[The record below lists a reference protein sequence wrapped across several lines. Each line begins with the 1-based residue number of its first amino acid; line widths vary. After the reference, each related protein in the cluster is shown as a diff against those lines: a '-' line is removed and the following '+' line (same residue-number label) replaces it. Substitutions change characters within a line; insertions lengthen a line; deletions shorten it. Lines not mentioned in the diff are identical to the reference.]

1 MEKLASAS
9 YTLTEAAYAANELA
23 DTWVQILLV
32 ALITS
37 FQFLSPLLSP
47 EMFDSLA
54 MTTLDKVCFSFV
66 ALLLFAF
73 CLFRLRR
80 FMITLF
86 VCGVLPEFAEE
97 KRAVKQSFGVFFFIV
112 NIFFSLTSST
122 IKKIIFQLKKKI
134 VERIEAVLRLKRFN
148 QLGGLQLDRD
158 VRMLVAT
165 LSEVVPGTVRERF
178 GRLSEMSTLLS
189 FESPTEILD
198 YSSVSWKLTETQI
211 REVLSQRFDFDQ
223 REIATLQL

>member
-1 MEKLASAS
+1 MS
-9 YTLTEAAYAANELA
+9 N
-23 DTWVQILLV
+23 
-32 ALITS
+32 
-37 FQFLSPLLSP
+37 
-47 EMFDSLA
+47 
-54 MTTLDKVCFSFV
+54 
-66 ALLLFAF
+66 
-73 CLFRLRR
+73 LRR
-80 FMITLF
+80 K
-86 VCGVLPEFAEE
+86 GVRENRVFYAC
-97 KRAVKQSFGVFFFIV
+97 FFFHF
-112 NIFFSLTSST
+112 FFSLSLTST
-122 IKKIIFQLKKKI
+122 IKKKKLKQI

-189 FESPTEILD
+189 FESPSEILD

-223 REIATLQL
+223 REITALQL